1 MFFFQWGLL
10 GREPLDVFRL
20 GAGLW
25 YTDRRDLLTSLYIL
39 LRVMYL
45 ITCIHNGSFTMSLMF
60 YLFGS
65 LQAVVLDQGLQA
77 DLVADI
83 QSYLEDLITSGLRQ
97 RLVSLI
103 KVFIFFLVSNNGNEV
118 ISFPK
123 ILAGSINMGIYTC

>member
-60 YLFGS
+60 YLFWS

-77 DLVADI
+77 DLIADI

>member
-1 MFFFQWGLL
+1 
-10 GREPLDVFRL
+10 
-20 GAGLW
+20 
-25 YTDRRDLLTSLYIL
+25 
-39 LRVMYL
+39 
-45 ITCIHNGSFTMSLMF
+45 MSLMF
-60 YLFGS
+60 FLFWS

-77 DLVADI
+77 DLIADI

-123 ILAGSINMGIYTC
+123 ILAGSINMGIYMC

>member
-45 ITCIHNGSFTMSLMF
+45 INCIHNGSFTMSLMF
-60 YLFGS
+60 FLFWS